1 MTDKPLTP
9 LAPNVTP
16 IIMHIEHTG
25 GTTLQR
31 IIERQYKAEETY
43 LVYKPALNPTPV
55 FMAKSEDERR
65 RYKLVFGHLY
75 YGIHR
80 YVPGESRYLTILR
93 HPVDRMISSYT
104 YIARKETVPKHNL
117 YKTNAITW
125 AQHFDRRQD
134 WMRQMNRIVG
144 GDDTV
149 LENWLRKTLPDNALE
164 IALNHLENDFA
175 MVGLQDRYDE
185 SLLMMRHV
193 LNWTKPIVYVR
204 QNVTTKR
211 VTLSDLKADDRALIE
226 KMAEFEMPLYEY
238 AKKRFAAQIEA
249 YPGDIERDLAQFRND
264 NARYTVTMGRINR
277 IKAPFRT
284 LKRTLKRVLKP
295 SSA

>member
-1 MTDKPLTP
+1 MTDTPLTP

-31 IIERQYKAEETY
+31 IIERQYRPEETY
-43 LVYKPALNPTPV
+43 LNYKPRLKPTPI
-55 FMAKSEDERR
+55 FMAKSEAERR
-65 RYKLVFGHLY
+65 RYKLIFGHLY

-104 YIARKETVPKHNL
+104 YNARKETVPKHHL
-117 YKTNAITW
+117 YKNNTITW

-134 WMRQMNRIVG
+134 WMRQIGRIVG
-144 GDDTV
+144 GDDSI
-149 LENWLRKTLPDNALE
+149 LENWFRKTIPENALE
-164 IALNHLENDFA
+164 IALEHLENDFA

-185 SLLMMRHV
+185 SLLMMRYV
-193 LNWTKPIVYVR
+193 LNWKKPIVYVR

-211 VTLSDLKADDRALIE
+211 VTLNDLAAEDRALIE
-226 KMAEFEMPLYEY
+226 KLAEVEMPLYEY

-249 YPGDIERDLAQFRND
+249 YPGDIERDLAQFRKD
-264 NARYTVTMGRINR
+264 NASYAVTMQRINR
-277 IKAPFRT
+277 IKAPARA
-284 LKRTLKRVLKP
+284 LKRAIRRMIKP
-295 SSA
+295 ARP